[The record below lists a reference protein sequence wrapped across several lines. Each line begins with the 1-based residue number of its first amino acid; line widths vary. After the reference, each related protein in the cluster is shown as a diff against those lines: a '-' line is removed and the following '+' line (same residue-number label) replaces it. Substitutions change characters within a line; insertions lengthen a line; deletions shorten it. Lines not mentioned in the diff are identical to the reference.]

1 MSQCKR
7 PRETKLPYKLND
19 KAWEDQPAKKQRLK
33 VVCVETNKTHEVMS
47 SSLETDDRDYVTEDD
62 LTTGNVLIWVKNK
75 KRLTV
80 RVAEKGEAP
89 KKTYLEDSASGSEEE
104 ENAKKKSGTKGEEK
118 GGKEKRVLYGF
129 SQEAQPWSKQTVDA
143 FESIDDTQMSQEQ
156 ESQKNNGKK
165 SDTLTSVPSQSVGF
179 SQRVTTDENFENMET
194 QMPQEQS
201 HESTLACQPE
211 QDKGKNSNNSSDEL
225 RQIRIAVEGI
235 LAHLIANQSNRGIGG
250 PTLNEHPGSP
260 APLQPPGPSCVAS
273 SSHPPDYFLTESG
286 VNLLNLKGVDSSKY
300 ALSLLDALYSEEELK
315 TSSMKLLEDC
325 LRKKF
330 GDEDFKENSGSIRAS
345 CSQKCRDR
353 GKSKAKKEQM
363 QDQFVGWML
372 YHAQDQGG
380 KEARSWPRS
389 RGQGSKIMA
398 KIWGQGGKIMA
409 KIWGQG
415 GKIIAKI

>member
-1 MSQCKR
+1 M
-7 PRETKLPYKLND
+7 
-19 KAWEDQPAKKQRLK
+19 
-33 VVCVETNKTHEVMS
+33 
-47 SSLETDDRDYVTEDD
+47 
-62 LTTGNVLIWVKNK
+62 
-75 KRLTV
+75 V

-89 KKTYLEDSASGSEEE
+89 KQTYLEDSASGSEEE
-104 ENAKKKSGTKGEEK
+104 ENAKKKSCTKGEEK

-129 SQEAQPWSKQTVDA
+129 SLEAQPWSKQTVDA

-156 ESQKNNGKK
+156 ESQENNGKK

-225 RQIRIAVEGI
+225 RRIRIAVEGI

-315 TSSMKLLEDC
+315 TSSFVPVGKFTSSVKPPLSPKRMKLLE
-325 LRKKF
+325 
-330 GDEDFKENSGSIRAS
+330 G
-345 CSQKCRDR
+345 
-353 GKSKAKKEQM
+353 
-363 QDQFVGWML
+363 
-372 YHAQDQGG
+372 
-380 KEARSWPRS
+380 
-389 RGQGSKIMA
+389 
-398 KIWGQGGKIMA
+398 
-409 KIWGQG
+409 
-415 GKIIAKI
+415 